1 MTDREKQSPGARP
14 VRAPKSRSEDQL
26 TFAGSHVGLATTSA
40 ADLASDA
47 PQETTHRAVGGT
59 ESHGEG
65 AAADPFAVFEDRH
78 LFADEVHGLVHA
90 SDLERDAIDTPEYQR
105 LFRINQLGFIDLL
118 YPSANHTRGAHGI
131 GTLHTAQ
138 DLIRA
143 LRDSQQRL
151 VGEKDKKSSGAPAIT
166 RSEEIL
172 IRLGALLHDIPHGPY
187 SHDIEKKTHHIYPY
201 GVDENDA
208 AHRVKVQSFY
218 GPYEKHDDFKQNPAL
233 YLLLLDRKRSVLAQ
247 TLALHSPAFWD
258 RLQEDVERPEPGRPA
273 GHLRTFVD
281 LARNQWP
288 SAEDE
293 ILPALLFHL
302 LAFEHT
308 RDALT
313 HANGL
318 EIRNGFEGVDYL
330 KWQLGPAGDTKTGQA
345 LHYAW
350 FQPYRHDIIG
360 DTLSADLLDY
370 LDRDMRR
377 LGMHGKL
384 DKTLLRFYI
393 LVQDPDGA
401 SWPRQG
407 LPLFRCAIDLLDHKR
422 GTVRVERI
430 NDIFR
435 LLHSRHEIHEKAVFH
450 RIVQAGIAML
460 SRSLILLGGRKP
472 SRAALYNLNQPNLS
486 LTGDDH
492 FLEQLLTTAEPEAG
506 TQTWRRRTPAARLLQ
521 KIAERRMYRPLM
533 VIPGHCAD
541 ALLKT
546 AECRPEQ
553 LRELAAIVD
562 SPRFAPFFIAISNLI
577 QRYLS
582 HRILDEESVTATL
595 TRLASAAA
603 PETPK
608 ARPNDELAEYLQP
621 PADVIFWTTPFKQL
635 YKDPSLVVTDR
646 DVVRTIEELGRE
658 KPDGQTSARLR
669 SVLSRVSA
677 AIDDSAARYEAL
689 WKLYVFL
696 SDGLF
701 FSGSLAKFLSKHP
714 CCDGTTAHESHKAC
728 LANAQRLVVHSV
740 RAAWELWKDQ
750 IAAIRSEA
758 RREGADTDERARSS
772 AAIAAWLA
780 TPGDMTAVENLA
792 DGSCRSELRRL
803 LTMTAATWHDKW
815 APIGVDD
822 VSTVAIS
829 NYLHSDEVREPCRD
843 IRYKSD
849 PGTVLAEWA
858 KAPVVMGGD
867 DAEERAITDAVLTF
881 YSAQNR
887 NGRSGRFGREDIR
900 EIGERIGP
908 ALLAEIKSH
917 VVQRRESGAPAMNPL
932 WSDEDVVRLWRGDG
946 SPLKR

>member
-1 MTDREKQSPGARP
+1 MAERERQSHEARF
-14 VRAPKSRSEDQL
+14 VKAPKPRNQDQL
-26 TFAGSHVGLATTSA
+26 TFAADHEGPVTNAVSGLVSDENGGRAVRAVAEAGIDAARA
-40 ADLASDA
+40 ADD
-47 PQETTHRAVGGT
+47 TF
-59 ESHGEG
+59 
-65 AAADPFAVFEDRH
+65 AAFKDRH

-131 GTLHTAQ
+131 GTLHAAQ
-138 DLIRA
+138 ELIQA
-143 LRDSQQRL
+143 LRGSQQRL
-151 VGEKDKKSSGAPAIT
+151 EGEKGKKSSGSPAIT

-201 GVDENDA
+201 GLDENDA
-208 AHRVKVQSFY
+208 THRVKVQSFY

-258 RLQEDVERPEPGRPA
+258 QIQQDVECPDEGRSA
-273 GHLRTFVD
+273 EHLRRFVD
-281 LARNQWP
+281 IAKSRWP
-288 SAEDE
+288 RAKDE

-308 RDALT
+308 RDALK
-313 HANGL
+313 HASGL
-318 EIRNGFEGVDYL
+318 EIRNGFDGTGYL
-330 KWQLGPAGDTKTGQA
+330 KWQLGPVGDSEAGQA

-393 LVQDPDGA
+393 LVRDPEGA
-401 SWPRQG
+401 AWPQQG

-450 RIVQAGIAML
+450 RIVQAGLAML
-460 SRSLILLGGRKP
+460 SRSLILLGDRKP
-472 SRAALYNLNQPNLS
+472 TRAALYNLNQPNLS

-492 FLEQLLTTAEPEAG
+492 FLEQLLTTAELEAG
-506 TQTWRRRTPAARLLQ
+506 TQTWRRRSPAARLLQ

-533 VIPGHCAD
+533 VIPGHCTD

-562 SPRFAPFFIAISNLI
+562 SPRFAPFFIVVSNVI

-582 HRILDEESVTATL
+582 HRILDEESLTATL
-595 TRLASAAA
+595 TRLATAAA
-603 PETPK
+603 LEAPGVG
-608 ARPNDELAEYLQP
+608 PNAEFSSYLQP

-701 FSGSLAKFLSKHP
+701 FSGSLAKFLRKHP
-714 CCDGTTAHESHKAC
+714 CSDGATAHESHKAC
-728 LANAQRLVVHSV
+728 LANAQRLVVHSI

-750 IAAIRSEA
+750 VAAVRSETRA
-758 RREGADTDERARSS
+758 AGTSADERALASE
-772 AAIAAWLA
+772 AIAKWLGS
-780 TPGDMTAVENLA
+780 PGDMAAVANLA
-792 DGSCRSELRRL
+792 DGELRGELRRL

-858 KAPVVMGGD
+858 EAPVVEGGD

-887 NGRSGRFGREDIR
+887 NGRGGRFGREDIR

-908 ALLAEIKSH
+908 ALLAEIKNH
-917 VVQRRESGAPAMNPL
+917 VVWRRESGAPAMNPL
-932 WSDEDVVRLWRGDG
+932 WSDAEVVMLWCGDG